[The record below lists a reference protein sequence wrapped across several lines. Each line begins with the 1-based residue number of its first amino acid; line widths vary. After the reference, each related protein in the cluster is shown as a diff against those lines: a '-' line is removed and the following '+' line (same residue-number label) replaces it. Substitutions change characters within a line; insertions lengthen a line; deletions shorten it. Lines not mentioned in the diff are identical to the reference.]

1 MNDRP
6 PVIDPHSVYTL
17 ESARAALDLAENTLP
32 RECRL
37 GRLRCAKRA
46 GKILILG
53 AWLLQWIEAGEV
65 RRQRRAK
72 ASTTG

>member
-1 MNDRP
+1 MNI
-6 PVIDPHSVYTL
+6 PVISPDAVYTL
-17 ESARAALDLAENTLP
+17 ETARAALDLAENTLP

-53 AWLLQWIEAGEV
+53 SWILEWIRSGETTRS
-65 RRQRRAK
+65 RRPK
-72 ASTTG
+72 AVVSSN